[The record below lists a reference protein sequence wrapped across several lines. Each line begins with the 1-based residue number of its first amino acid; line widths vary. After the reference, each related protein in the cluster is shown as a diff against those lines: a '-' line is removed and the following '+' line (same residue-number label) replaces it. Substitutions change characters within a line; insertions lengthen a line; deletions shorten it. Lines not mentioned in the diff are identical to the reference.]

1 MNRILKRNKRRA
13 RRKVH
18 IRKSIFGTA
27 TKPRM
32 TVYRSNHRMYVQV
45 IDDRAGHTLVSAS
58 SMEKELRDLKNNVED
73 ATKLGEV
80 VGKRL
85 LEKQIDSV
93 VFDRYGYQRF
103 RPDVMLASVVV
114 ILVLVEVVQ
123 LVGNKISARMMARR

>member
-93 VFDRYGYQRF
+93 VFDRNGYLF
-103 RPDVMLASVVV
+103 HGVVKG
-114 ILVLVEVVQ
+114 IAE
-123 LVGNKISARMMARR
+123 GARKAGVKF